1 MKTTITARHCE
12 ISDTLRQRA
21 ESVTERLSVVA
32 LHPIDASVIFDQD
45 GPSCTAELQFRVAR
59 DAPLIASAAAED
71 HRTALDRA
79 EEKMRRQI
87 QRSSGRVKTGRR
99 LDAPQS

>member
-32 LHPIDASVIFDQD
+32 LNPIDASVIFDQD
-45 GPSCTAELQFRVAR
+45 GLSCTAELQFRVAR

-79 EEKMRRQI
+79 EEKMRRRI
-87 QRSSGRVKTGRR
+87 QRSSGRVRTGRR
-99 LDAPQS
+99 PDAPPS

>member
-12 ISDTLRQRA
+12 ISDALKQRA

-45 GPSCTAELQFRVAR
+45 GLKCTAELQFRVAR
-59 DAPLIASAAAED
+59 DAPLVASAAAED

-87 QRSSGRVKTGRR
+87 QRSSGRVRTGRR
-99 LDAPQS
+99 QDAPQS

>member
-45 GPSCTAELQFRVAR
+45 GLSCTAELQFRVAR
-59 DAPLIASAAAED
+59 DAPLIARAAAED

>member
-1 MKTTITARHCE
+1 MKTTITTRHCE

-21 ESVTERLSVVA
+21 ESITERLSLVA
-32 LHPIDASVIFDQD
+32 LNPIEATVVFGQEGLS
-45 GPSCTAELQFRVAR
+45 STAELQFRVAR
-59 DAPLIASAAAED
+59 DTPLIAKAAAED

-87 QRSSGRVKTGRR
+87 ERSSGRVRTSRR
-99 LDAPQS
+99 QDAPQS

>member
-21 ESVTERLSVVA
+21 ETVTERLSLVA
-32 LHPIDASVIFDQD
+32 LHPIDASVIFGQE
-45 GPSCTAELQFRVAR
+45 GVNCTAELQFRVAR
-59 DAPLIASAAAED
+59 DAPLVASASAED

-87 QRSSGRVKTGRR
+87 QRSSGRVRTGRR
-99 LDAPQS
+99 QDAPQP